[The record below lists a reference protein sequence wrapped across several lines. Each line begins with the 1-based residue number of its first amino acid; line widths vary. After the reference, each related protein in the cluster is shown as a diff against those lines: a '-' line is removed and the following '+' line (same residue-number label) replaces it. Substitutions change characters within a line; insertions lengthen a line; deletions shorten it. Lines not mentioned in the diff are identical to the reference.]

1 MAEVHHH
8 ATLTPTKLELL
19 PDWMARQ
26 RWYAAKGHQP
36 RLRSLW
42 SWRLDDPSGA
52 VGIEILVVA
61 DDSGTRPVVYQ
72 VPLTY
77 RGAPL
82 EGADHALVGT
92 LQHSV
97 LGRRW
102 VYDAPHDPVFTTQL
116 LELVLGR
123 VTAQA
128 GSVSD
133 TPEPAVVAR
142 CAAVAPDLRVLDS
155 HVLSGEQSNT
165 SVIYDAVDTAGA
177 PRPVIGKLF
186 RVLHCGEN
194 PDVVLQTAL
203 AEAGC
208 DRVPTPVGDVSAA
221 WPDESVAGGTARG
234 HVAFVQE
241 FLPGVQDAWRE
252 ALAAAHEDRDFS
264 AGARALGRATAE
276 VHQVLA
282 TVLPTEAPTP
292 QQKSELVERMRAR
305 LRDAIASV
313 PSLAGAA
320 DAVDDLYVAAERA
333 DWPVLQRIHGDY
345 HLGQVLDAP
354 GRGWVLLDFE
364 GEPMRPLAERSEPDV
379 ALRDVAGMLRSL
391 DYAAGSVAKDNGLD
405 RARWATAART
415 AFLEGY
421 GESAGRDPR
430 ADAPVLDALELDKA
444 LYEVVYEAHNRPSWI
459 SIPTTAIA
467 RLVAGSRS

>member
-1 MAEVHHH
+1 MAEIYDGS
-8 ATLTPTKLELL
+8 LTPTKLELL
-19 PDWMARQ
+19 PEWMAQQ

-36 RLRSLW
+36 RLRGLW
-42 SWRLDDPSGA
+42 SWRLDDPAGA
-52 VGIEILVVA
+52 VGVEILVVA

-77 RGAPL
+77 RDAPL
-82 EGADHALVGT
+82 DGADHALVGT
-92 LQHSV
+92 LEHSV

-116 LELVLGR
+116 LALVLGR
-123 VTAQA
+123 AVAQA

-133 TPEPAVVAR
+133 TSEPAVAAR
-142 CAAVAPDLRVLDS
+142 CSTAARGLRVLGTR
-155 HVLSGEQSNT
+155 VLAGEQSNT
-165 SVIYDAVDTAGA
+165 SVIYDAVDASGEA
-177 PRPVIGKLF
+177 RPVIGKLF
-186 RVLHCGEN
+186 RVLHPGEN

-208 DRVPTPVGDVSAA
+208 DRVPSPIGDVSAS
-221 WPDESVAGGTARG
+221 WPDELVAGGTAHG

-252 ALAAAHEDRDFS
+252 ALVAAREDRDFS
-264 AGARALGRATAE
+264 AAARALGRVTAE
-276 VHQVLA
+276 VHQLLA
-282 TVLPTEAPTP
+282 TALPTREPTP
-292 QQKSELVERMRAR
+292 QQKSELVERMRGR

-313 PSLAGAA
+313 PSLAAVA
-320 DAVDDLYVAAERA
+320 DAVAEVYATAEAAK
-333 DWPVLQRIHGDY
+333 WPVLQRIHGDY
-345 HLGQVLDAP
+345 HLGQVLDVP

-364 GEPMRPLAERSEPDV
+364 GEPMRPLAERSEPDL

-391 DYAAGSVAKDNGLD
+391 DYAAGSVAQDHQLD

-421 GESAGRDPR
+421 GEVAGHDPR
-430 ADAPVLDALELDKA
+430 AEASLLDALELDKA